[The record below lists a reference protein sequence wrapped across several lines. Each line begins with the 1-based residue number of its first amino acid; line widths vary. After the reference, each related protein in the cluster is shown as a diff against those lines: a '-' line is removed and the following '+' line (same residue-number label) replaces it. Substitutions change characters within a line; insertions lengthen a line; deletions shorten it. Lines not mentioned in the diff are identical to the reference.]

1 MKLISRYL
9 ISQLATTTIFALI
22 CLLGLYGFFDIVG
35 ELPKV
40 GTNNYSATTMLLY
53 VLMQAPSHAYELMPL
68 AVLIGCMAAM
78 TQLASHSEYTI
89 IRTSGISLVQIAGM
103 LLGFGLIFAV
113 MTMLLGEFVSPY
125 LETKAQRMRLEA
137 TRSVVAHDF
146 RSGIWLKDNN
156 HLINVREMLPDNTLQ
171 DVRVYTYDND
181 YRLTQSRY
189 AESGTYQGQGEWLLR
204 NVRDTDLTADRTF
217 ARHYDQT
224 QWKSIIEPNILRVL
238 LVEPE
243 QMSAQ
248 SLVTY
253 IHHLSSNQQKT
264 QRYEIALWGKLF
276 YPLACV
282 SMSLIAMAFI
292 PRQRRH
298 GQLGRNLFF
307 GICLGIGF
315 HFVNRLFGFLS
326 LRYDWNP
333 PLSAML
339 PTTLLFIIGVLIIM
353 RQEKR

>member
-1 MKLISRYL
+1 MKIISRYL
-9 ISQLATTTIFALI
+9 ISQLTTATVFALI
-22 CLLGLYGFFDIVG
+22 CLLGLYGFFDIVA

-40 GTNNYSATTMLLY
+40 GNGNYTVLTMLLY

-68 AVLIGCMAAM
+68 AVLIGCMSAM
-78 TQLASHSEYTI
+78 SQLASHSEYTI

-103 LLGFGLIFAV
+103 LLCFGLTFALI
-113 MTMLLGEFVSPY
+113 TMLLGEYVSPY

-146 RSGIWLKDNN
+146 RSGIWLKDDN

-171 DVRVYTYDND
+171 DIRIYTYDND
-181 YRLTQSRY
+181 YRLTQSRF
-189 AESGTYQGQGEWLLR
+189 AGKGTYEGKGEWLL
-204 NVRDTDLTADRTF
+204 NDVRDTDLTNDRTY
-217 ARHYDQT
+217 ARQYKQLR
-224 QWKSIIEPNILRVL
+224 WKSIIEPNILRVL

-243 QMSAQ
+243 QMSAK
-248 SLVTY
+248 SLITY
-253 IHHLSSNQQKT
+253 VHHLANNHQKT
-264 QRYEIALWGKLF
+264 QRFEIALWGKLF

-282 SMSLIAMAFI
+282 SMALIALAFV

-339 PTTLLFIIGVLIIM
+339 PTVLLLIAGLLIIM

>member
-9 ISQLATTTIFALI
+9 ISQLATATFFALI
-22 CLLGLYGFFDIVG
+22 CLLGLYGFFDIVA
-35 ELPKV
+35 ELPKA
-40 GTNNYSATTMLLY
+40 GTNNYTVLKMVLY
-53 VLMQAPSHAYELMPL
+53 VLMQVPSHAYELMPL

-78 TQLASHSEYTI
+78 SQLASHSEYTI
-89 IRTSGISLVQIAGM
+89 IRTSGISLMQIAGM
-103 LLGFGLIFAV
+103 LLSFGLAFALI
-113 MTMLLGEFVSPY
+113 TMLLGEYVSPY

-146 RSGIWLKDNN
+146 RSGIWLKDDN
-156 HLINVREMLPDNTLQ
+156 HLINVREMLPDNTMQ
-171 DVRVYTYDND
+171 EIRIYTYDND

-189 AESGTYQGQGEWLLR
+189 ASKGTYQGNGEWLLE
-204 NVRDTDLTADRTF
+204 NVRDTDLTNDRTY
-217 ARHYDQT
+217 ARQYPQLR
-224 QWKSIIEPNILRVL
+224 WKSIIEPNILRVL

-248 SLVTY
+248 SLITY
-253 IHHLSSNQQKT
+253 IHHLDINHQKT
-264 QRYEIALWGKLF
+264 QRFEIALWGKLF

-282 SMSLIAMAFI
+282 SMALIALAFV

-307 GICLGIGF
+307 GICLGIAF

-339 PTTLLFIIGVLIIM
+339 PTTLLLIAGVLIIM